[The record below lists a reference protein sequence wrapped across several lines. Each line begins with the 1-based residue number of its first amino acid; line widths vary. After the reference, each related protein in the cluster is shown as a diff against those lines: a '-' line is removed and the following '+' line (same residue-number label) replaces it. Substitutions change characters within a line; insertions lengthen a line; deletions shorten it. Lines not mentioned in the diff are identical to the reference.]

1 VQFIMSKHWVVGFTE
16 AKGSFYLT
24 KKDSSRISHCFE
36 ITQKNDKIVLKGIS
50 LLLDMKVMS
59 KSTYFTCIT
68 TTQASVNKV
77 IHYFFRTIKGMKSL
91 EYRI

>member
-1 VQFIMSKHWVVGFTE
+1 MSKYWVVGFTE
-16 AKGSFYLT
+16 AEGSFYLT

-59 KSTYFTCIT
+59 KGTYFTCIT

-77 IHYFFRTIKGMKSL
+77 IYYFFHTIKGMKSI

>member
-1 VQFIMSKHWVVGFTE
+1 MSKHWVVGFTE

-24 KKDSSRISHCFE
+24 KKDSSRISHSFE

-77 IHYFFRTIKGMKSL
+77 IHYFFCTIKGMKSL

>member
-1 VQFIMSKHWVVGFTE
+1 MSKHWVVGFTE
-16 AKGSFYLT
+16 TKSSFYLT
-24 KKDSSRISHCFE
+24 KKDSSQISHCFE

-59 KSTYFTCIT
+59 KGTYFTCIT

-77 IHYFFRTIKGMKSL
+77 IYYFFHTIKGMKSL